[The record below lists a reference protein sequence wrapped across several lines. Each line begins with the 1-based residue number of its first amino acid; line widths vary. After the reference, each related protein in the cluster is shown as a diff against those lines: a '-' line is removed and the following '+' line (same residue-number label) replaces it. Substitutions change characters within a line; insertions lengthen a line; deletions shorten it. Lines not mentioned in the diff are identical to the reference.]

1 MYVLGISCYY
11 HDSAAALV
19 KDGQLLAAAA
29 EERFIRRKH
38 TSDFPTKA
46 VEYCLKVAG
55 IKIDQVDHI
64 CFYEKPFVKFDRILV
79 SALSE
84 FPWSYFSFIK
94 SIPLW
99 LKERLWMKSKLQESL
114 GTEKDILFSQHHL
127 SHAAAAF
134 LVSPF
139 EKAAILTV
147 DGVGEW
153 CTTAMGYGDK
163 NQIHMEKEINFPHS
177 LGLFYSALTAYLG
190 FKVNDAEWKVMG
202 LAPYGTPRYVD
213 KFDELIDIK
222 DDGSFRLNLKYFSH
236 HYATKMPFNKRYEAW
251 LGQPARDPESD
262 ITQFH
267 QDIAASGQKVVE
279 KVMVKM
285 AESLYKQYK
294 IDNICI
300 AGGVGLNSV
309 ANWKILK
316 NTPFKNIFIQP
327 AAGDD
332 GAAIG
337 AAFIVYNT
345 LLNNPRSFVMS
356 HAHWGPEFS
365 DEEIR
370 AFLETS
376 GAKYEYLSPEEMLK
390 KTAKLIANDKVVGWF
405 QGRMEFGPRAL
416 GGRSILANPRNPEM
430 KNIINGKIKFREW
443 FRPFAPSV
451 TREAV
456 STYFDMEGDS
466 PFMLLVPDVLQDKRS
481 LLPAIT
487 HEDGTG
493 RVQTVTKEDNPLYYA
508 LIKEVE
514 HITGVP
520 IVVNTSFNVRGE
532 PIVCTPADAYN
543 CFIRTGIDALVMGN
557 YVLTEKGSTNIYTE
571 EEIVE
576 LEGAVKLAKKGKTT
590 ADSLV

>member
-1 MYVLGISCYY
+1 MYVLGLSCYY

-19 KDGQLLAAAA
+19 KDGVLLAAAA
-29 EERFIRRKH
+29 EERFVRRKH
-38 TSDFPTKA
+38 TSEFPEKA

-55 IKIDQVDHI
+55 ININQVDHI
-64 CFYEKPFVKFDRILV
+64 CFYEKPFVKFDRILINI
-79 SALSE
+79 LSE
-84 FPWSYFSFIK
+84 FPRSYFSFLK

-99 LKERLWMKSKLQESL
+99 MKDRLWMKSKIQEAL
-114 GTEKDILFSQHHL
+114 GVEKEILFSQHHL

-139 EKAAILTV
+139 ERAAILTV

-153 CTTAMGYGDK
+153 CTTGMGYGEG
-163 NQIHMEKEINFPHS
+163 NQIHMEKEIDFPHS

-213 KFDELIDIK
+213 KFNEIIDIK
-222 DDGSFRLNLKYFSH
+222 SDGSFRLNLKYFSH
-236 HYATKMPFNKRYEAW
+236 HYATKLPFSRHYEN
-251 LGQPARDPESD
+251 LFGQTTRDPESE

-267 QDIAASGQKVVE
+267 KDMAASGQKVVE
-279 KVMVKM
+279 KVMVTM
-285 AESLYKQYK
+285 AQNAYDTYKTE
-294 IDNICI
+294 NICI

-316 NTPFKNIFIQP
+316 NTPFRNIFIQP

-345 LLNNPRSFVMS
+345 VLNNPRRFVMT
-356 HAHWGPEFS
+356 HAYWGPEFTNA
-365 DEEIR
+365 EIK
-370 AFLETS
+370 AFLDSTNVRYQE
-376 GAKYEYLSPEEMLK
+376 LSEAEMLK
-390 KTAKLIANDKVVGWF
+390 KTAKLIADDKVVGWF

-416 GGRSILANPRNPEM
+416 GGRSILANPSNPEM
-430 KNIINGKIKFREW
+430 KNIINSKIKFREW

-451 TREAV
+451 LKESV
-456 STYFDMEGDS
+456 SKYFDMEGDS
-466 PFMLLVPDVLQDKRS
+466 PFMLLVPDVLQDKRA

-493 RVQTVTKEDNPLYYA
+493 RVQTVTESDNRLYYK
-508 LIKEVE
+508 LIKEFENISGIPV
-514 HITGVP
+514 
-520 IVVNTSFNVRGE
+520 VVNTSFNVRGE
-532 PIVCTPADAYN
+532 PIVCSPADAYN

-557 YVLTEKGSTNIYTE
+557 YVLTEKPFTNIYTE